1 MKFLDVKS
9 GQPNQH
15 ILPNVMYIT
24 LVSVVPDF
32 SSLVLAEAVSSYYLV
47 VSVAVFVFMLA
58 LVLTANLSADT
69 V

>member
-15 ILPNVMYIT
+15 ILPNVMHIT

-58 LVLTANLSADT
+58 LVLTANLFADT

>member
-15 ILPNVMYIT
+15 ILPNFMYIT

-58 LVLTANLSADT
+58 LVLTANLFADT

>member
-58 LVLTANLSADT
+58 LVLTANLFADT